1 MNIKNPQIKVQL
13 KGVLTIKK
21 KKKIC
26 LFWCYLQVFK
36 KTVNIRNKYT
46 LLVRHCDFFKGFQS

>member
-21 KKKIC
+21 KKKSVYFGVIYKF
-26 LFWCYLQVFK
+26 LK
-36 KTVNIRNKYT
+36 K
-46 LLVRHCDFFKGFQS
+46 Q

>member
-21 KKKIC
+21 KKSVYFGVIYK
-26 LFWCYLQVFK
+26 F
-36 KTVNIRNKYT
+36 
-46 LLVRHCDFFKGFQS
+46 

>member
-21 KKKIC
+21 KN
-26 LFWCYLQVFK
+26 LFILVLFTSFK
-36 KTVNIRNKYT
+36 KTVHILNKYT
-46 LLVRHCDFFKGFQS
+46 LLVRHCVFFKGFQS

>member
-21 KKKIC
+21 KKKN
-26 LFWCYLQVFK
+26 LF
-36 KTVNIRNKYT
+36 I
-46 LLVRHCDFFKGFQS
+46 LVLFTSF